1 MATDI
6 ARSSTQS
13 VTAMSGPD
21 QILDSESYVTT
32 DINGSVK
39 LRLGAEAP
47 QNYDPVSLPSML
59 KAAAKKCP
67 DHPAMCVKRN
77 GEWVTWTYQ
86 QYLKDVETASAAFIK
101 LGLEARCSVAIM
113 GFNSPEW
120 FIAYNAAVLS
130 NSIGVGIYPTNSPD
144 ATKYIA
150 GHCRANVIVVEDDVQ
165 LQKILKIKPD
175 LPDLK
180 AIVQYT
186 GEPAEGSGALSWNQL
201 IEMGEECQEETKEE
215 AAKRLNDMAVN
226 RCCGLVYTS
235 GTTGSPKGVMV
246 SHDNLTFTAR
256 VIGETYDGVF
266 EGERI
271 VSYLPLSHIAALE
284 LDMVFVMLFRGTT
297 YFADKNALKGS
308 LNFTLKEALPT
319 IFLGVPRVWEKF
331 QEKMMEI
338 GQSNKGLRRQ
348 IGNWAKKT
356 GLNRNKAVLEGASAK
371 KADSLQYK
379 MANKIVF
386 QKLKVALGF
395 NKTRLFLVSAAPF
408 SLQTF
413 EYFLSLDIRIF
424 EIYGMSESTGP
435 HTLNTADAQM
445 AGSIGKTM
453 KGVETRIDPVS
464 GEICMQGRH
473 VMMGYL
479 NNPEKTEEAIED
491 GADGFL
497 RSGDVGV
504 INDDGFVSITGRIK
518 EILITAGG
526 ENVPPVPIED
536 NIKQALPCVSNVIV
550 IGDKRKFLSCL
561 LTLKTEVDP
570 ETQAPTSKLSVAT
583 LKWLAE
589 HADITDAVNV
599 EDLLGEAAS
608 ASAGGSKAFN
618 DAIQAGIAEANK
630 KAVSNAQKVQKF
642 AFVERDFSVSGGEL
656 GPTLKLKRHV
666 VIKQYESLIESFYNN

>member
-1 MATDI
+1 MAATVSEPGVPT
-6 ARSSTQS
+6 SST
-13 VTAMSGPD
+13 GPD
-21 QILDSESYVTT
+21 QILESQSFITT
-32 DINGSVK
+32 DINGSVR
-39 LRLGAEAP
+39 LRLGKDAP
-47 QNYDPVSLPSML
+47 SNYEPISVPSLL
-59 KAAAKKCP
+59 KKAAKKCP
-67 DHPAMCVKRN
+67 NHTAMCVKRN
-77 GEWVTWTYQ
+77 GEWVKWTYED
-86 QYLKDVETASAAFIK
+86 YLKDVETAATAFVK
-101 LGLEARCSVAIM
+101 LGLESRSSVAIM

-120 FIAYNAAVLS
+120 FIAYNAAVMS
-130 NSIGVGIYPTNSPD
+130 NGVGVGIYPTNSPE

-150 GHCRANVIVVEDDVQ
+150 THCRANILVVEDEVQ
-165 LQKILKIKPD
+165 LKKILKIKPD

-180 AIVQYT
+180 AVVQYT
-186 GEPAEGSGALSWNQL
+186 GEPPADSGALSWQALMDLGREAREEVRPELDSRLRDVAINQ
-201 IEMGEECQEETKEE
+201 
-215 AAKRLNDMAVN
+215 
-226 RCCGLVYTS
+226 CCGLVYTS
-235 GTTGSPKGVMV
+235 GTTGSPKGVMI

-256 VIGETYDGVF
+256 VIGEAYDAIY
-266 EGERI
+266 EGERV

-284 LDMVFVMLFRGTT
+284 LDMIFVMIFRGTT

-308 LNFTLKEALPT
+308 LNYTLKEALPT

-331 QEKMMEI
+331 QEKMTEI

-356 GLNRNKAVLEGASAK
+356 GLNRNKAVLDGASEK
-371 KADSLQYK
+371 KADSLGYK

-386 QKLKVALGF
+386 QKVKAALGF
-395 NKTRLFLVSAAPF
+395 NKTRIFLVSAAPF
-408 SLQTF
+408 ALSTF

-453 KGVETRIDPVS
+453 KGVETRIDPAS

-479 NNPEKTEEAIED
+479 NNRDKTDETMED
-491 GADGFL
+491 GEDGFL

-536 NIKQALPCVSNVIV
+536 NLKQALPCLSNVIV

-561 LTLKTEVDP
+561 MTLKTEVDP
-570 ETQAPTSKLSVAT
+570 ETQAPTSKLTVSA

-589 HADITDAVNV
+589 HANITEVTEV
-599 EDLLGEAAS
+599 EQLLEEGS
-608 ASAGGSKAFN
+608 ASFAAFTKAVQEGV
-618 DAIQAGIAEANK
+618 DAANK

-642 AFVERDFSVSGGEL
+642 AFVPRDFSVSGGEL

-666 VIKQYESLIESFYNN
+666 VTGQYESLIESFYN